1 MKLKNIKKFIISNK
15 KILIIFL
22 LLVLMYNSLKP
33 LKEGKTNKKEKPNMK
48 HLEKILKMIEESS
61 DRKDSPTNIIK
72 KNPITPKEKQRFMMI
87 LNKAETYIE
96 SGIKWGIFRSENPT
110 FQAYL
115 KRMQNMILGKDMK
128 IYYETLERIKLA
140 KKILQNDNGGSA
152 TVSSSK
158 SKSKSSSYF

>member
-48 HLEKILKMIEESS
+48 HLDKILKMIEESS

-110 FQAYL
+110 FHAYL
-115 KRMQNMILGKDMK
+115 KRMQNMILGKDIK
-128 IYYETLERIKLA
+128 IYYETLE
-140 KKILQNDNGGSA
+140 KIGRA
-152 TVSSSK
+152 HV
-158 SKSKSSSYF
+158 